1 MACSG
6 HLVRL
11 TAIDARLAWIWLK
24 VAERREASTGFGI
37 MLSGSGSNLGLPV
50 LPLAP
55 VADVEPEQVPGVLVA
70 ISERFVQETSLDQAA
85 TLWAAT
91 KVLMGLR

>member
-1 MACSG
+1 LG
-6 HLVRL
+6 V
-11 TAIDARLAWIWLK
+11 D
-24 VAERREASTGFGI
+24 RREAGLDLAQGRRTKGGAHWFRYNVVRIWEQPVADALAS
-37 MLSGSGSNLGLPV
+37 GLPV